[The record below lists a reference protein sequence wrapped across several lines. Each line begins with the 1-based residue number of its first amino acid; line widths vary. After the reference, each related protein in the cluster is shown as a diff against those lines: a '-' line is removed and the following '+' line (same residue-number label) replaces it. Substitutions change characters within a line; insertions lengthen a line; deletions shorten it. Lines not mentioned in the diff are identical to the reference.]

1 MEVQLT
7 PLSQLKR
14 DFLSAHSPLVPSAAG
29 LPGRAATSGGAILG
43 EVREGSSAQL
53 HLSPLG
59 PAGERDDKLRVGR
72 EGGEGLRLPEQSQV
86 VNLWG
91 RGRGRQLEWSCTL
104 ELREPRNEET
114 GGHNSQLK
122 SRWSLEMGSWSRQ
135 HQLVLLVTP
144 ELCRMPKSRPCVG
157 RVHKH

>member
-104 ELREPRNEET
+104 ELREPKE
-114 GGHNSQLK
+114 
-122 SRWSLEMGSWSRQ
+122 
-135 HQLVLLVTP
+135 
-144 ELCRMPKSRPCVG
+144 
-157 RVHKH
+157 